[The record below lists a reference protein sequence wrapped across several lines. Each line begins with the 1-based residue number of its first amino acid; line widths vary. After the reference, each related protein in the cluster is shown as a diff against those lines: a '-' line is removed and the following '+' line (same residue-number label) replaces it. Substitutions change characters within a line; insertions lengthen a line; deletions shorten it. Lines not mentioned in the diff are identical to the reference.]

1 MEFWDDKR
9 NVRTRSYY
17 LMKHSR
23 TVLTASKIQ
32 GTRTTDIVIAYNTHL
47 NRGFDVVMEV
57 ILQTIKQCRE
67 KFKEFDCVD
76 ILPRSGRS
84 QVKDANVDLL
94 RRSFLR
100 NITKST
106 RCGTWEFENRG

>member
-1 MEFWDDKR
+1 MFFLHWSEMEFWDGKR

-17 LMKHSR
+17 SMKHSR

-32 GTRTTDIVIAYNTHL
+32 GTRTADIVIAYNTHF

-67 KFKEFDCVD
+67 KFKEIDCVD
-76 ILPRSGRS
+76 ILLRSARS
-84 QVKDANVDLL
+84 QVNYTDVDLL
-94 RRSFLR
+94 RPSFLC
-100 NITKST
+100 NTTK
-106 RCGTWEFENRG
+106 